1 MLLRI
6 IHDLNGT
13 TNSLGVYYRAV
24 ISIIFIFYS
33 PLSLRDLICIP
44 RSRTSLF
51 TDVSSSHKRVQLSTV
66 TLTSIIMGYIRSL
79 FSFIRTA
86 RLLSICYNFCY
97 RGCQNATM
105 RLLSGLN
112 CHGTGVTGKKI
123 CPVIYHDF
131 L

>member
-33 PLSLRDLICIP
+33 LRDLICIP
-44 RSRTSLF
+44 RSCTSLF
-51 TDVSSSHKRVQLSTV
+51 THVSSSHERVQLLTV
-66 TLTSIIMGYIRSL
+66 TLTSIITGYIRSL

-112 CHGTGVTGKKI
+112 SHGTGVTGKKI
-123 CPVIYHDF
+123 CPVIHHDF